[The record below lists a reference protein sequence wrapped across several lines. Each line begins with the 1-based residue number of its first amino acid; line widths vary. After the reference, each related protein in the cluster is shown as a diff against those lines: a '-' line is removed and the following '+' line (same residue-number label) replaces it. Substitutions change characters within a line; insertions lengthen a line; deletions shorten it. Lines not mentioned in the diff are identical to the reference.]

1 MVQCVSN
8 KVTQTNFLSY
18 TWTHGAF
25 TCTGTHTPLLKTLSK
40 LGKPCPS
47 SFLIRLGMFYIN

>member
-1 MVQCVSN
+1 MKMVQCVSN

-25 TCTGTHTPLLKTLSK
+25 TCTGMHTPLLKTLSK
-40 LGKPCPS
+40 LGKPCS
-47 SFLIRLGMFYIN
+47 S